1 MPRRAPL
8 FSSRIMSILFFDLD
22 GTLTD
27 SKPGITRCIQ
37 HALTSLGHAAPHA
50 DELGWC
56 VGPPLKASFAR
67 LLDSDDPALLGRALA
82 LYRERFSAVGL
93 FENALYP
100 DVPDTLRIFQEAG
113 YRQFIVTAK
122 PHVYA
127 RRIAEHFGL
136 MGPIEEVYGSELDG
150 TRGDKGELIAHVLA
164 LHGFDPADV
173 LMIGD
178 REHDMLGAARCGVAT
193 IGAAWGYG
201 GIAELERHGAR
212 HIASGMQALPALVR
226 ASFGI

>member
-1 MPRRAPL
+1 MPA
-8 FSSRIMSILFFDLD
+8 LFFDLD

-37 HALTSLGHAAPHA
+37 HALAALEREAPHA

-67 LLDSDDPALLGRALA
+67 LLGSEDPVLLERALA
-82 LYRERFSAVGL
+82 LYRERFGSIGL

-100 DVPDTLRIFQEAG
+100 DVPETLRELRALG

-136 MGPIEEVYGSELDG
+136 MGPIETVYGSELDG
-150 TRGDKGELIAHVLA
+150 TRGDKGELIAHVLQQEDIA
-164 LHGFDPADV
+164 PAEA

-178 REHDMLGAARCGVAT
+178 REHDMRGAARCGLSA
-193 IGAAWGYG
+193 IGATWGYG
-201 GIAELERHGAR
+201 GADELRRNGAR
-212 HIASGMQALPALVR
+212 HLAPHMRALPALVR
-226 ASFGI
+226 QVFAG

>member
-1 MPRRAPL
+1 MT
-8 FSSRIMSILFFDLD
+8 ILFFDLD

-37 HALTSLGHAAPHA
+37 HALISLGHAAPHA
-50 DELGWC
+50 DELEWC
-56 VGPPLKASFAR
+56 VGPPLKDSFAR
-67 LLDSDDPALLGRALA
+67 LLGSDEPALLERALA
-82 LYRERFSAVGL
+82 LYRERFSTVGL

-100 DVPDTLRIFQEAG
+100 DVPETLRAFQAAG
-113 YRQFIVTAK
+113 HRQFVVTAK

-127 RRIAEHFGL
+127 RRIVEHFGL
-136 MGPIEEVYGSELDG
+136 MGPIEVVYGSELDG

-164 LHGFDPADV
+164 LHGFDPARV

-178 REHDMLGAARCGVAT
+178 REHDMKGAAACGVAG

-201 GIAELERHGAR
+201 GEAELRHHGAR
-212 HIASGMQALPALVR
+212 HVAAGMAALPPLVR
-226 ASFGI
+226 EAFGL

>member
-1 MPRRAPL
+1 MA
-8 FSSRIMSILFFDLD
+8 ILFFDLD

-27 SKPGITRCIQ
+27 SKPGITACIR
-37 HALTSLGHAAPHA
+37 HALHSLGRAAPHA

-56 VGPPLKASFAR
+56 VGPPLKASFAE
-67 LLDSDDPALLGRALA
+67 LLGSQEPALLERALA
-82 LYRERFSAVGL
+82 LYRERFGTVGL

-100 DVPDTLRIFQEAG
+100 GVLDTLRAFQAAG
-113 YRQFIVTAK
+113 HRQFVVTAK

-136 MGPIEEVYGSELDG
+136 MGPIEAVYGSELDG

-164 LHGFDPADV
+164 LHGFDPAQV

-178 REHDMLGAARCGVAT
+178 REHDMAGAARCGVAG

-201 GIAELERHGAR
+201 GEAELRRHGAR
-212 HIASGMQALPALVR
+212 HVAAGMEALPGLVR
-226 ASFGI
+226 AALGL

>member
-1 MPRRAPL
+1 MPT
-8 FSSRIMSILFFDLD
+8 LFFDLD

-37 HALTSLGHAAPHA
+37 HALTLLERDAPHA

-67 LLDSDDPALLGRALA
+67 LLGSDDPALLERALM
-82 LYRERFSAVGL
+82 LYRERFGTIGL

-100 DVPDTLRIFQEAG
+100 EVPETLRELQAAG
-113 YRQFIVTAK
+113 YRQIIVTAK

-136 MGPIEEVYGSELDG
+136 LGPIEAVYGSELDG
-150 TRGDKGELIAHVLA
+150 TRGDKGELIAHVLQRESIA
-164 LHGFDPADV
+164 PAEA

-178 REHDMLGAARCGVAT
+178 REHDMLGAARCGVKA
-193 IGAAWGYG
+193 IGATWGYG
-201 GIAELERHGAR
+201 GADELSRHGACHLAPR
-212 HIASGMQALPALVR
+212 IDALPALVR
-226 ASFGI
+226 QVFAG

>member
-1 MPRRAPL
+1 MPT
-8 FSSRIMSILFFDLD
+8 LFFDLD

-37 HALTSLGHAAPHA
+37 HALTALGHPAPHA
-50 DELGWC
+50 DELDWC
-56 VGPPLKASFAR
+56 VGPPLKQSFAR
-67 LLDSDDPALLGRALA
+67 LTGNDDPALLDRALL
-82 LYRERFSAVGL
+82 LYRERFSTLGL

-100 DVPDTLRIFQEAG
+100 DVLETLHALQAEG

-136 MGPIEEVYGSELDG
+136 IGPIEVVYGSELDG
-150 TRGDKGELIAHVLA
+150 TRGDKGELIAHVLQQERI
-164 LHGFDPADV
+164 DPAEA

-178 REHDMLGAARCGVAT
+178 REHDMRGAADCRLSA
-193 IGAAWGYG
+193 IGATWGYG
-201 GIAELERHGAR
+201 GAVELQRHGAR
-212 HIASGMQALPALVR
+212 HLAPHMRALPALVR
-226 ASFGI
+226 QVFAG

>member
-1 MPRRAPL
+1 MHT
-8 FSSRIMSILFFDLD
+8 LFFDLD

-37 HALTSLGHAAPHA
+37 HALTTLGQEAPHA

-56 VGPPLKASFAR
+56 VGPPLTASFAR
-67 LLDSDDPALLGRALA
+67 LLGSEEPALLARALGH
-82 LYRERFSAVGL
+82 YRERFGSVGM

-100 DVPDTLRIFQEAG
+100 EVLATLELLRDAG

-127 RRIAEHFGL
+127 SRIAQHFGL
-136 MGPIEEVYGSELDG
+136 MGPIELLYGSELDG
-150 TRGDKGELIAHVLA
+150 TRGDKGELIAHVLQTHA
-164 LHGFDPADV
+164 LDPARV

-178 REHDMLGAARCGVAT
+178 REHDMRGAARCGVGR
-193 IGAAWGYG
+193 IGVTWGYG
-201 GIAELERHGAR
+201 GEEELRAHGAQYLAGR
-212 HIASGMQALPALVR
+212 MSELPALIGR
-226 ASFGI
+226 AFGA